1 MIDIIIIIFVIVYIC
16 KKLSSKSPK
25 NLLYRVLS
33 VQRFTNIRE
42 IPFDTELSFITADAK
57 GENFLFAVKNYNSAI
72 TKNFIDKIVRKSQ
85 QLHRH
90 NIILVVSNL
99 TDDVTITKYLK
110 VNNIKVW
117 DTTTLMSFLDSNID
131 NENVY
136 TNKPISNSQILS
148 TSDTSD
154 DTCKIESSSYN
165 PIQEGEGKVL
175 SIFSGLFDKP
185 DQL

>member
-1 MIDIIIIIFVIVYIC
+1 MIDIIIIIFVIAYIC
-16 KKLSSKSPK
+16 KKVSSKSSK

-42 IPFDTELSFITADAK
+42 IPFDSELSFITADAK
-57 GENFLFAVKNYNSAI
+57 GENFLFAVKNYNSEI

-90 NIILVVSNL
+90 NVILVVSNL
-99 TDDVTITKYLK
+99 SNVALKKYLTL
-110 VNNIKVW
+110 NNIKVW
-117 DTTTLMSFLDSNID
+117 DTSTLMSFLDSDIN

-148 TSDTSD
+148 TSDTSN
-154 DTCKIESSSYN
+154 DTCKIEKSSYN
-165 PIQEGEGKVL
+165 PIQEGEGKVS